1 MLEMALPDPGSKE
14 GRPGSPSPVQM
25 LMVAWMVAG
34 VQTQYEHL
42 SANLP
47 PWIRAVRTVR
57 VNPYRHGGFIER
69 LPLPASIRGTLRSTL
84 SMAPLWRGRR
94 PDLVWTQVTL
104 PVLPYLLTR
113 AWAQRVPV
121 MLAID
126 STPALQYRF
135 GAHYPNVTD
144 PATRKGRL
152 TAACFSLLLD
162 RCAALLPWSRWAA
175 DSMIKDYGADPAKV
189 TVIAP
194 GIDTAR
200 WSAKRKEKSG
210 PVRLL
215 FVGGD
220 FDRKGGRLLLELY
233 RSHLHDRCQLDI
245 VTTANLED
253 EPGVRV
259 HRGLVP
265 TDPRLQDLYQSADI
279 FVLPTLAD
287 CFSMAALEAMAS
299 GLPVVISDVGGI
311 GDIVVDGETG
321 RLVLP
326 GDGRGFLE
334 ATTALVAEPGTRARF
349 GAAGRRRVEDKFDAT
364 RQVQQ
369 LGRVCDKIM
378 LPGGA
383 ISALSRGPR
392 THEP

>member
-1 MLEMALPDPGSKE
+1 MLGMPLRDPASKE
-14 GRPGSPSPVQM
+14 GLRGSRSPVQM

-47 PWIRAVRTVR
+47 TWIRAARTVQ
-57 VNPYRHGGFIER
+57 VNPYRHGGFVER
-69 LPLPASIRGTLRSTL
+69 LPLPASVRGTLRSTL
-84 SMAPLWRGRR
+84 SLAPMWWGRR
-94 PDLVWTQVTL
+94 PDVVWTQVTL
-104 PVLPYLLTR
+104 PVLPYLLTS

-126 STPALQYRF
+126 TTPALQHRF
-135 GAHYPNVTD
+135 AAHYPNVTD
-144 PATRKGRL
+144 PATRKGRV
-152 TAACFSLLLD
+152 TAASFSLLLS
-162 RCAALLPWSRWAA
+162 RCAALLPWSHWAA
-175 DSMIKDYGADPAKV
+175 ESMIRDYGADPAKV

-194 GIDTAR
+194 GIDTTK
-200 WSAKRKEKSG
+200 WSVKPKAKSG

-220 FDRKGGRLLLELY
+220 FERKGGRLLLELY
-233 RSHLHDRCQLDI
+233 RSHLRDRCELDL
-245 VTTANLED
+245 VTTAALED

-265 TDPRLQDLYQSADI
+265 TDPRLQDLYRSADI

-321 RLVLP
+321 RMVAP
-326 GDGRGFLE
+326 GDGRAVLE
-334 ATTALVAEPGTRARF
+334 ATAALVAQPETRASF
-349 GAAGRRRVEDKFDAT
+349 GAAGRRRVEDKFDAIG
-364 RQVQQ
+364 QAQQ
-369 LGRVCDKIM
+369 LGRACEKVMPRKH
-378 LPGGA
+378 PF
-383 ISALSRGPR
+383 SALLGGPR
-392 THEP
+392 TNEP